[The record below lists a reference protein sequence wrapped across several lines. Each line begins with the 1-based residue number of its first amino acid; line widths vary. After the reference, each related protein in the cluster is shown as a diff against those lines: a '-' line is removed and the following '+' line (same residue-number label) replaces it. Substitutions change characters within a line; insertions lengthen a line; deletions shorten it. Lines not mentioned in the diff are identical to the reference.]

1 MASPP
6 YPAVSRWMLRHL
18 NRAADL
24 LPVVPARLGQAWHVW
39 TSVVRKNFNLDI
51 AAVHSTLLCL
61 LSFLGCLG

>member
-24 LPVVPARLGQAWHVW
+24 LPVVPARLVQAWHVW
-39 TSVVRKNFNLDI
+39 TSL
-51 AAVHSTLLCL
+51 ASLPCPSTPLLQMIH
-61 LSFLGCLG
+61 GRG